1 MRVRRRS
8 TATTPNPI
16 RPGLAGRLL
25 VAGLFAI
32 AFVVTGCGS
41 SEPDPG
47 PWEPV
52 APEFMEDP
60 RFGVY
65 VSGRID
71 AVLGTPLVILIE
83 LAGDFQAEDVG
94 PVTLD
99 DGRALETELYWVGV
113 RPGDPGTSW
122 LVPSG
127 EWTAR
132 TVDEVMSGGVPRG
145 EVGTWALMI
154 DPPIDAVGQGLW
166 IAGQRRTVNWL
177 PDPAVVASRVSSRAW
192 LSPLAPVMR
201 ESSKLRYIVEPER
214 TSPFRRWRYKLMVG
228 ELSPVVERR
237 IVELDGSVRRPQ
249 REGDVEWATGK
260 LVSRVLE
267 TLARQQES
275 KWAIAL
281 ARLDQADDELAEAV
295 RRRLC
300 AVVDFGAGEIAPVW
314 PVQQEGIA
322 RLLSD
327 LLDQQLAPRARARRA
342 RIWLEDQPT
351 SVAWV
356 VSDAPRADGPTGQ
369 ARTVIAAANMGYE
382 SKLTSVSSLVGGESS
397 DLSTLAPL
405 TARAY
410 EATSR
415 VRTGETPVVVARV
428 GDEEHRLSVSGASV
442 VATPPGLRIDQF
454 AGDWTLAAMLAGV
467 PSAWP
472 GGEAWRTGA
481 LLYREPAGRWILYV
495 ECATED
501 NASSQE
507 RVRVT
512 LGAEGSPSDL
522 VIELSPTREAF
533 VETGEGVLSPVAV
546 FAPEVEISIF
556 PSGWSARLVVPER
569 VIESRG
575 ETLRLGL
582 ERRDALARRSAWPRA
597 MLPWQGSCARAAVDL
612 SQWGG
617 VGTR

>member
-1 MRVRRRS
+1 MFVRRLS
-8 TATTPNPI
+8 TEI
-16 RPGLAGRLL
+16 SRWLALC
-25 VAGLFAI
+25 ACACAI
-32 AFVVTGCGS
+32 ALTGCGS
-41 SEPDPG
+41 NEPDPG

-60 RFGVY
+60 RFGVF

-71 AVLGTPLVILIE
+71 AVLGTPLVVLIE
-83 LAGDFQAEDVG
+83 LAGGFPAEDVG
-94 PVTLD
+94 PVVLD
-99 DGRALETELYWVGV
+99 DGRELETGLYWIGV
-113 RPGDPGTSW
+113 KPGEAGTSW

-132 TVDEVMSGGVPRG
+132 TVDEVLAGSVPRG
-145 EVGTWALMI
+145 EVGTWALVV

-177 PDPAVVASRVSSRAW
+177 PDPTVVAARVSSRAW

-201 ESSKLRYIVEPER
+201 ESSKLRYIVEAER

-237 IVELDGSVRRPQ
+237 IVELDGSVRRPE
-249 REGDVEWATGK
+249 RSGDVEWAAGR
-260 LVSRVLE
+260 LVSGVLE

-300 AVVDFGAGEIAPVW
+300 AVVDFGAGELAPVW
-314 PVQQEGIA
+314 PVQQEGID

-327 LLDQQLAPRARARRA
+327 LLDQQLTPRERARRA
-342 RIWLEDQPT
+342 RIWLDEQST

-356 VSDAPRADGPTGQ
+356 VSDAPRVDGATGQ
-369 ARTVIAAANMGYE
+369 PRTVIAAANVDYE
-382 SKLTSVSSLVGGESS
+382 SKLTSVSSLIGGESS

-410 EATSR
+410 EVTSR
-415 VRTGETPVVVARV
+415 VRTGETPIVVARV
-428 GDEEHRLSVSGASV
+428 GEEEHRLSVGGAKL
-442 VATPPGLRIDQF
+442 VAQPPGLRLDQF
-454 AGDWTLAAMLAGV
+454 AGDWTLASMLAGA

-472 GGEAWRTGA
+472 GGETWHTRA
-481 LLYREPAGRWILYV
+481 LLYREPAGRWMLFV
-495 ECATED
+495 QCGSQD
-501 NASSQE
+501 NTSAEE

-512 LGAEGSPSDL
+512 LGAEGSSSDL
-522 VIELSPTREAF
+522 VIELSPVREAF
-533 VETGEGVLSPVAV
+533 VEFGGGVLNPVTD
-546 FAPEVEISIF
+546 FAPEVEIDTF
-556 PSGWSARLVVPER
+556 PGGWSARLVVPER

-575 ETLRLGL
+575 EMLRIGI

-597 MLPWQGSCARAAVDL
+597 MLPWQGSCARAAIDL

-617 VGTR
+617 LGTR